1 MRALPIMVLTLGL
14 LGLNSV
20 AMAGTG
26 ADVSRAETHP
36 QLPER
41 TQEPAYSVI
50 VGIDGEI
57 YPVFANYASLRNA
70 EQRKWGTVAVTVHNP
85 TADTLRARIAV
96 VVQGWSDEEIQIT
109 QLEAGA
115 THTYIFAPTFLARF
129 YNNHEIAAATTLVSV
144 TDVKGNPLHLQTVP
158 VKIRSAEDMFWG
170 SKFQYAPFIAS
181 WITPHDERVEE
192 ILRKAKEYMPGR
204 RLPGYEPEKNADGQ
218 EQMTYTEARAI
229 YRALQESGVSYV
241 KSSMTLGGHQD
252 SSERVRMPDVSL
264 RDSSANCIDGVV
276 MYASLFEN
284 LGMEPVVLLVP
295 GHAYV
300 GVRVS
305 QKSSKYLYIETA
317 ITGRASFEESIAAA
331 SRGVASYKAADM
343 LRVSVTEARAMGVF
357 PMPEPSILP
366 DTKRESAGLQ
376 LGFAKSRP

>member
-115 THTYIFAPTFLARF
+115 TRTYIFAPTFLARF

-181 WITPHDERVEE
+181 WITPPR
-192 ILRKAKEYMPGR
+192 
-204 RLPGYEPEKNADGQ
+204 
-218 EQMTYTEARAI
+218 
-229 YRALQESGVSYV
+229 
-241 KSSMTLGGHQD
+241 
-252 SSERVRMPDVSL
+252 
-264 RDSSANCIDGVV
+264 
-276 MYASLFEN
+276 
-284 LGMEPVVLLVP
+284 
-295 GHAYV
+295 
-300 GVRVS
+300 
-305 QKSSKYLYIETA
+305 
-317 ITGRASFEESIAAA
+317 
-331 SRGVASYKAADM
+331 
-343 LRVSVTEARAMGVF
+343 
-357 PMPEPSILP
+357 
-366 DTKRESAGLQ
+366 
-376 LGFAKSRP
+376 